1 MGLGVAYGGRKM
13 LLRLLLPLISA
24 IVAVGAPSSWTHP
37 GVLIGAEQLAYVKAH
52 LPEAPFAAAFAK
64 AVAHPLASH
73 AYKAAGPPASGII
86 DCGSYSKPDHGCSA
100 EDADGSAAYLQLVLF
115 ALTEN
120 HAYAA
125 TAVAVLDAYAGGLRG
140 YNNSNAPLQA
150 AWGLS
155 KWARAAELAVHLP
168 GVGWPAASASAFVAT
183 MRAAALPHV
192 VNCSPSNGNWHLS
205 MIEALIGFAV
215 HVEDGALFDRAAGF
229 WRARVAAYW
238 YNAAADGG
246 APLKPPCGA
255 PSWYDQVVFN
265 ASTSGVAQETCRDE
279 GHTSYSVAATS
290 NAAETAL
297 LQGVD
302 LWSPAAE
309 RLATAFDFQARL
321 LLPGVKSPPTLCG
334 GRAVDVGGG
343 ANMPTY
349 EVAYNRLHN
358 ALGRDLPNVLSHIT
372 GSVRAPSNSG
382 VDEHMMVFETLTHGG
397 STSGRAAA

>member
-1 MGLGVAYGGRKM
+1 MRA
-13 LLRLLLPLISA
+13 LLPICWA
-24 IVAVGAPSSWTHP
+24 IAAVGAPSTWTHP
-37 GVLIGAEQLAYVKAH
+37 GVLIGADQLAYVKAH
-52 LPEAPFAAAFAK
+52 LSDAPFAAAFAK

-73 AYKAAGPPASGII
+73 AYKAAGPPASGVIE
-86 DCGSYSKPDHGCSA
+86 CGSYSKPDFGCSA

-115 ALTEN
+115 ALTGER
-120 HAYAA
+120 AYAA
-125 TAVAVLDAYAGGLRG
+125 TAVAVLDAYAANLKG

-155 KWARAAELAVHLP
+155 KWVRAAELAQHLP
-168 GVGWPAASASAFVAT
+168 GVAWPAASASAFVAA

-192 VNCSPSNGNWHLS
+192 INCSPANGNWHLS

-215 HVEDGALFDRAAGF
+215 LVEDGALFDRAAGF

-238 YNAAADGG
+238 YNNAEDGG

-297 LQGVD
+297 LQGLDV
-302 LWSPAAE
+302 WSPAAE
-309 RLATAFDFQARL
+309 RLATAFEFQATL
-321 LLPGVKSPPTLCG
+321 LLPGATSPPTLCS
-334 GRAVDVGGG
+334 GRAVDVGVG
-343 ANMPTY
+343 AKMPTN

-358 ALGRDLPNVLSHIT
+358 ALGRDLPNVLSHIS

-397 STSGRAAA
+397 SAGMRAAA